1 MKIFGFELKR
11 QDTKQ
16 DTPSFVPQEQD
27 DGALVVAAGG
37 SMGVYIDLDGTVR
50 TEAELVTKY
59 REMSLNPEVD
69 AAIEEIVNE
78 TLSLDEESPIAVNL
92 DDLEKLPERVKKAI
106 RDEFESVIALL
117 NINKYGYETL
127 RRWYIDGRLYYHV
140 LIDINNPREGIKEL
154 RYIDPRKVRKIRE
167 VGKRRVP
174 GSMEGGDAM
183 IPKTQNEYYIYNDK
197 GFNYGN
203 KAVGPSTTGLK
214 IAKDSIIHV
223 TSGLTDTN
231 GTMVLSYLHK
241 AIRSLNQ
248 LRSIE
253 DSLVIYRLVRA
264 PERRIWYI
272 DVGNLPKIKAEQYVR
287 DIMIKHKNRLN
298 YDAGSGEVVDQRK
311 FMCYALDTKI
321 PLLDG
326 RVLELN
332 QIIKEYNEGKK
343 LWVYACD
350 PETGKFYPGPV
361 SWAGITKQ
369 NAKVVRVTFDNGK
382 SVVCTPDHKFPVW
395 GQGFIEAQHL
405 TPEHSIIPGYRRT
418 KGIFSNSKY
427 TYEQIY
433 KNDTK
438 KWEYTHREVA
448 AWKKTVGL
456 HEELVF
462 DMESIDDPKTVIHHV
477 DHNGWNNNPDNL
489 VFMNFEDHLLFHKS
503 VRNVLYPD
511 TMVNIVRNMIE
522 NARGSEDIKTAINS
536 NAELLREWR
545 DYNGDKRNRIT
556 AGTKS
561 TFIHKDLVNIC
572 KLLGYKTWRHAQR
585 ANEKIVR
592 TASGNARR
600 GQYAR
605 GSDEWK
611 QLLSLSREGIEPTCK
626 TWKITTP
633 NGEVEIVENLSKY
646 CETVGLNRSNIKGK
660 FGSKGYRA
668 EQLRNH
674 RIISVEWLEDKID
687 VGSMSI
693 DADETYHSHH
703 TYLLDAG
710 VYTKNTMLEDY
721 WLPRREGGRGT
732 EVTTLPGGQT
742 LGQIDDLLYFQ
753 KKLYQ
758 TLNVPVNRLNS
769 DALFSIGRA
778 TEVTRD
784 ELKFYKFIVRLRS
797 KFSSLFLQVLE
808 KQLVLK
814 GVMSFEEW
822 QTIANKVKFDFAKD
836 NYFTELK
843 DAEIIQNRLNL
854 MMTTEQGG
862 LLGKY
867 YSHNWAR
874 RNILRQT
881 DQDIEEQDEQIAE
894 EQNDPRW
901 APQDAGA
908 APEPDQT
915 DDQQDTGDGDGN
927 DAEDA
932 KVEQLRQA
940 AVVKKRMEEKGPKSR
955 TPQEDSEY
963 RSALQLLTKNK
974 PLLDQYKISA

>member
-11 QDTKQ
+11 QEVKQ

-78 TLSLDEESPIAVNL
+78 TLSLDEESPIAINL
-92 DDLEKLPERVKKAI
+92 DDLETLPERVKKAI

-127 RRWYIDGRLYYHV
+127 RRWYVDGRLYYHV

-154 RYIDPRKVRKIRE
+154 RYIDPRKVRKVRE
-167 VGKRRVP
+167 VGKKRVP
-174 GSMEGGDAM
+174 GAIEGGEAM
-183 IPKTQNEYYIYNDK
+183 IPKTQNEYYIFNDK

-272 DVGNLPKIKAEQYVR
+272 DVGNLPKMKAEQYVR

-298 YDAGSGEVVDQRK
+298 YDAGSGEIVDQRK
-311 FMCYALDTKI
+311 FI
-321 PLLDG
+321 
-326 RVLELN
+326 
-332 QIIKEYNEGKK
+332 
-343 LWVYACD
+343 
-350 PETGKFYPGPV
+350 
-361 SWAGITKQ
+361 
-369 NAKVVRVTFDNGK
+369 
-382 SVVCTPDHKFPVW
+382 
-395 GQGFIEAQHL
+395 
-405 TPEHSIIPGYRRT
+405 
-418 KGIFSNSKY
+418 
-427 TYEQIY
+427 
-433 KNDTK
+433 
-438 KWEYTHREVA
+438 
-448 AWKKTVGL
+448 
-456 HEELVF
+456 
-462 DMESIDDPKTVIHHV
+462 
-477 DHNGWNNNPDNL
+477 
-489 VFMNFEDHLLFHKS
+489 
-503 VRNVLYPD
+503 
-511 TMVNIVRNMIE
+511 
-522 NARGSEDIKTAINS
+522 
-536 NAELLREWR
+536 
-545 DYNGDKRNRIT
+545 
-556 AGTKS
+556 
-561 TFIHKDLVNIC
+561 
-572 KLLGYKTWRHAQR
+572 
-585 ANEKIVR
+585 
-592 TASGNARR
+592 
-600 GQYAR
+600 
-605 GSDEWK
+605 
-611 QLLSLSREGIEPTCK
+611 
-626 TWKITTP
+626 
-633 NGEVEIVENLSKY
+633 
-646 CETVGLNRSNIKGK
+646 
-660 FGSKGYRA
+660 
-668 EQLRNH
+668 
-674 RIISVEWLEDKID
+674 
-687 VGSMSI
+687 
-693 DADETYHSHH
+693 
-703 TYLLDAG
+703 
-710 VYTKNTMLEDY
+710 TMLEDF

-784 ELKFYKFIVRLRS
+784 ELKFYKFIVRLRT
-797 KFSSLFLQVLE
+797 KFSALFLQILE

-814 GVMSFEEW
+814 GIMSIEEW
-822 QTIANKVKFDFAKD
+822 QSIVNKVKFDFAKD

-843 DAEIIQNRLNL
+843 DAEILQNRLNL

-867 YSHNWAR
+867 YSHKWAR
-874 RNILRQT
+874 RNILRQS
-881 DQDIEEQDEQIAE
+881 DQDIEEQDEQITE

-901 APQDAGA
+901 APQDQGA
-908 APEPDQT
+908 APEQDQ
-915 DDQQDTGDGDGN
+915 DDQQQDTGDDDGN

-932 KVEQLRQA
+932 KIEQLRQA
-940 AVVKKRMEEKGPKSR
+940 AIIKRDMEDKGPKNR
-955 TPQEDSEY
+955 TPQEDSQY

-974 PLLDQYKISA
+974 ALLDQYKISA

>member
-92 DDLEKLPERVKKAI
+92 DDLETLPERVKKAI

-272 DVGNLPKIKAEQYVR
+272 DVGNLPKMKAEQYVR

-298 YDAGSGEVVDQRK
+298 YDAGSGEIVDQRK
-311 FMCYALDTKI
+311 F
-321 PLLDG
+321 
-326 RVLELN
+326 
-332 QIIKEYNEGKK
+332 
-343 LWVYACD
+343 
-350 PETGKFYPGPV
+350 
-361 SWAGITKQ
+361 IT
-369 NAKVVRVTFDNGK
+369 
-382 SVVCTPDHKFPVW
+382 
-395 GQGFIEAQHL
+395 L
-405 TPEHSIIPGYRRT
+405 
-418 KGIFSNSKY
+418 
-427 TYEQIY
+427 
-433 KNDTK
+433 
-438 KWEYTHREVA
+438 
-448 AWKKTVGL
+448 
-456 HEELVF
+456 
-462 DMESIDDPKTVIHHV
+462 
-477 DHNGWNNNPDNL
+477 
-489 VFMNFEDHLLFHKS
+489 
-503 VRNVLYPD
+503 
-511 TMVNIVRNMIE
+511 
-522 NARGSEDIKTAINS
+522 
-536 NAELLREWR
+536 
-545 DYNGDKRNRIT
+545 
-556 AGTKS
+556 
-561 TFIHKDLVNIC
+561 
-572 KLLGYKTWRHAQR
+572 
-585 ANEKIVR
+585 
-592 TASGNARR
+592 
-600 GQYAR
+600 
-605 GSDEWK
+605 
-611 QLLSLSREGIEPTCK
+611 
-626 TWKITTP
+626 
-633 NGEVEIVENLSKY
+633 
-646 CETVGLNRSNIKGK
+646 
-660 FGSKGYRA
+660 
-668 EQLRNH
+668 
-674 RIISVEWLEDKID
+674 
-687 VGSMSI
+687 
-693 DADETYHSHH
+693 
-703 TYLLDAG
+703 
-710 VYTKNTMLEDY
+710 LEDY

-784 ELKFYKFIVRLRS
+784 ELKFYKFITRLRT
-797 KFSSLFLQVLE
+797 KFSALFLQILE

-814 GVMSFEEW
+814 GIMSIEEW
-822 QTIANKVKFDFAKD
+822 QSIVNRVKFDFAKD

-843 DAEIIQNRLNL
+843 DAEILQNRLNL

-867 YSHNWAR
+867 YSHKWAR

-908 APEPDQT
+908 APEQDQ
-915 DDQQDTGDGDGN
+915 DGQQQDTGDGDGN

-940 AVVKKRMEEKGPKSR
+940 AIVKKSMEEKGPKNR

>member
-11 QDTKQ
+11 QEVKQ
-16 DTPSFVPQEQD
+16 ETPSFVPQEQD

-59 REMSLNPEVD
+59 REISLNPEVD

-78 TLSLDEESPIAVNL
+78 TLSLDEESPISVNL
-92 DDLEKLPERVKKAI
+92 DDLETLPERVKKAI
-106 RDEFESVIALL
+106 RDEFDSVIALL

-127 RRWYIDGRLYYHV
+127 RRWYVDGRLYYHV

-167 VGKRRVP
+167 VEKKRVP
-174 GSMEGGDAM
+174 GSVEGGDAM
-183 IPKTQNEYYIYNDK
+183 IPKTQNEYYIFNDK

-272 DVGNLPKIKAEQYVR
+272 DVGNLPKMKAEQYVR

-298 YDAGSGEVVDQRK
+298 YDAGSGEIVDQRK
-311 FMCYALDTKI
+311 FI
-321 PLLDG
+321 
-326 RVLELN
+326 
-332 QIIKEYNEGKK
+332 
-343 LWVYACD
+343 
-350 PETGKFYPGPV
+350 
-361 SWAGITKQ
+361 
-369 NAKVVRVTFDNGK
+369 
-382 SVVCTPDHKFPVW
+382 
-395 GQGFIEAQHL
+395 
-405 TPEHSIIPGYRRT
+405 
-418 KGIFSNSKY
+418 
-427 TYEQIY
+427 
-433 KNDTK
+433 
-438 KWEYTHREVA
+438 
-448 AWKKTVGL
+448 
-456 HEELVF
+456 
-462 DMESIDDPKTVIHHV
+462 
-477 DHNGWNNNPDNL
+477 
-489 VFMNFEDHLLFHKS
+489 
-503 VRNVLYPD
+503 
-511 TMVNIVRNMIE
+511 
-522 NARGSEDIKTAINS
+522 
-536 NAELLREWR
+536 
-545 DYNGDKRNRIT
+545 
-556 AGTKS
+556 
-561 TFIHKDLVNIC
+561 
-572 KLLGYKTWRHAQR
+572 
-585 ANEKIVR
+585 
-592 TASGNARR
+592 
-600 GQYAR
+600 
-605 GSDEWK
+605 
-611 QLLSLSREGIEPTCK
+611 
-626 TWKITTP
+626 
-633 NGEVEIVENLSKY
+633 
-646 CETVGLNRSNIKGK
+646 
-660 FGSKGYRA
+660 
-668 EQLRNH
+668 
-674 RIISVEWLEDKID
+674 
-687 VGSMSI
+687 
-693 DADETYHSHH
+693 
-703 TYLLDAG
+703 
-710 VYTKNTMLEDY
+710 TMLEDF

-784 ELKFYKFIVRLRS
+784 ELKFYKFIVRLRT
-797 KFSSLFLQVLE
+797 KFSTLFLQILE

-814 GVMSFEEW
+814 GIMSIEEW
-822 QTIANKVKFDFAKD
+822 QTIVNRVRFDFAKD
-836 NYFTELK
+836 NHFTELK
-843 DAEIIQNRLNL
+843 DAEILQNRMNL

-867 YSHNWAR
+867 YSHKWAR
-874 RNILRQT
+874 RNILRQS
-881 DQDIEEQDEQIAE
+881 DQDIEEQDEQITG

-901 APQDAGA
+901 TSQDQGA
-908 APEPDQT
+908 APEQDQ
-915 DDQQDTGDGDGN
+915 DDQQQDTGDDDGN

-932 KVEQLRQA
+932 KIEQLRQA
-940 AVVKKRMEEKGPKSR
+940 AIIKRDMEEKGPKNR
-955 TPQEDSEY
+955 TPQEDSQY

-974 PLLDQYKISA
+974 ALLDRYQISA

>member
-11 QDTKQ
+11 QETKQ

-272 DVGNLPKIKAEQYVR
+272 DVGNLPKMKAEQYVR

-298 YDAGSGEVVDQRK
+298 YDAGSGEIVDQRK
-311 FMCYALDTKI
+311 FI
-321 PLLDG
+321 
-326 RVLELN
+326 
-332 QIIKEYNEGKK
+332 
-343 LWVYACD
+343 
-350 PETGKFYPGPV
+350 
-361 SWAGITKQ
+361 
-369 NAKVVRVTFDNGK
+369 
-382 SVVCTPDHKFPVW
+382 
-395 GQGFIEAQHL
+395 
-405 TPEHSIIPGYRRT
+405 
-418 KGIFSNSKY
+418 
-427 TYEQIY
+427 
-433 KNDTK
+433 
-438 KWEYTHREVA
+438 
-448 AWKKTVGL
+448 
-456 HEELVF
+456 
-462 DMESIDDPKTVIHHV
+462 
-477 DHNGWNNNPDNL
+477 
-489 VFMNFEDHLLFHKS
+489 
-503 VRNVLYPD
+503 
-511 TMVNIVRNMIE
+511 
-522 NARGSEDIKTAINS
+522 
-536 NAELLREWR
+536 
-545 DYNGDKRNRIT
+545 
-556 AGTKS
+556 
-561 TFIHKDLVNIC
+561 
-572 KLLGYKTWRHAQR
+572 
-585 ANEKIVR
+585 
-592 TASGNARR
+592 
-600 GQYAR
+600 
-605 GSDEWK
+605 
-611 QLLSLSREGIEPTCK
+611 
-626 TWKITTP
+626 
-633 NGEVEIVENLSKY
+633 
-646 CETVGLNRSNIKGK
+646 
-660 FGSKGYRA
+660 
-668 EQLRNH
+668 
-674 RIISVEWLEDKID
+674 
-687 VGSMSI
+687 
-693 DADETYHSHH
+693 
-703 TYLLDAG
+703 
-710 VYTKNTMLEDY
+710 TMLEDY

-843 DAEIIQNRLNL
+843 DAEILQNRLNL

-867 YSHNWAR
+867 YSHQWAR
-874 RNILRQT
+874 RNILRQS
-881 DQDIEEQDEQIAE
+881 DEDIEQQDEQIAE

-901 APQDAGA
+901 APQDTGA

-940 AVVKKRMEEKGPKSR
+940 AIVKKRMEEKGPKNR
-955 TPQEDSEY
+955 TAQEDSEY